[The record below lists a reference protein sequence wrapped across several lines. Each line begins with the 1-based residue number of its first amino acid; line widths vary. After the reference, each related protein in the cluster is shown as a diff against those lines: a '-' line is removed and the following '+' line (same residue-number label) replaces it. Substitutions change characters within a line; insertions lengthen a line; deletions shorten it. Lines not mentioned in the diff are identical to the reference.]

1 MKVAIIGGGGFLG
14 QKLARRLAEI
24 GTVRG
29 EAITSMVLADIVA
42 PNAIEAGF
50 PVETQQMDI
59 TDRAAVDRAVA
70 GAGAIW
76 HLAAIVSAQ
85 AEAEFDLGLEIN
97 LGGSLNVFQAARA
110 LGTNPIVVYTSSCAV
125 YGGEMEDPM
134 RDGVE
139 LNPQTSYGAQKAAA
153 ELILTDMS
161 RKGFLDG
168 RGLRLP
174 TITIRPGKPNK
185 ASTGFMSS
193 IFREPMQ
200 GQQSNCPV
208 GRDFPIWHC
217 SPRTMVENL
226 VHAAEI
232 PPEDWGKNRC
242 LGTPGLTS
250 TIGEMI
256 DAMTRV
262 AGPDP
267 ERLITWDKDDWI
279 EGIVRQF
286 TAAVIPEKALRLGF
300 KQDASFEDSVRY
312 FLEDDVARP
321 GGVA

>member
-1 MKVAIIGGGGFLG
+1 MQVAIIGGGGFLG
-14 QKLARRLAEI
+14 QKLAKALA
-24 GTVRG
+24 GVGKVRG
-29 EAITSMVLADIVA
+29 HSITGMVLADVVA
-42 PNAIEAGF
+42 PGMVDASF
-50 PVETQQMDI
+50 PVETQQTDI
-59 TDRAAVDRAVA
+59 TNRAAVDRAVA
-70 GAGAIW
+70 GADVIW

-97 LGGSLNVFQAARA
+97 LIGSLNVFQAARA
-110 LGTNPIVVYTSSCAV
+110 LDTCPVVVYTSSCAV
-125 YGGEMEDPM
+125 YGGEAPDPIT
-134 RDGVE
+134 DQVE

-193 IFREPMQ
+193 IFREPLQ
-200 GQQSNCPV
+200 GEASNCPV
-208 GRDFPIWHC
+208 GRDFPLWHC
-217 SPRTMVENL
+217 SPRTMVANL
-226 VHAAEI
+226 MHAAEI
-232 PPEDWGKNRC
+232 PAEDWGQNRC
-242 LGTPGLTS
+242 LATPGNTN

-262 AGPDP
+262 AGPQA
-267 ERLITWDKDDWI
+267 EGLITWEKDDWI

-286 TAAVIPEKALRLGF
+286 RARVVTDKAMRLGF
-300 KQDASFEDSVRY
+300 HRDESFEDSVRY
-312 FLEDDVARP
+312 FLEDDIQRP
-321 GGVA
+321 V

>member
-1 MKVAIIGGGGFLG
+1 MKVTIIGGGGFLG
-14 QKLARRLAEI
+14 QKLAKALVAK
-24 GTVRG
+24 GDVSG
-29 EAITSMVLADIVA
+29 NAISSITLADVVA
-42 PNAIEAGF
+42 PGSIEAGF
-50 PVETQQMDI
+50 PVETVQMDI
-59 TDRAAVDRAVA
+59 TDRAAVDGVVA
-70 GAGAIW
+70 GAGVIY

-97 LGGSLNVFQAARA
+97 LMGSLNVFQAVRA
-110 LGTNPIVVYTSSCAV
+110 LGTCPVLVYTSSCAV
-125 YGGEMEDPM
+125 YGGEVPDPI

-161 RKGFLDG
+161 RKGFVDG

-174 TITIRPGKPNK
+174 TISVRPGKPNK

-193 IFREPMQ
+193 IFREPLQ
-200 GQQSNCPV
+200 GQASNCPV

-217 SPRTMVENL
+217 SPRTMVRNL
-226 VHAAEI
+226 VHAAEV
-232 PPEDWGKNRC
+232 PAADWGQNRC
-242 LGTPGLTS
+242 LATPGVTS

-262 AGPDP
+262 AGP
-267 ERLITWDKDDWI
+267 EAEKLITWEKDEWI

-286 TAAVIPEKALRLGF
+286 TSAVIPEKALRLGF
-300 KQDASFEDSVRY
+300 TKDNSFEDSIRF
-312 FLEDDVARP
+312 FLEDDIQVAS
-321 GGVA
+321 A

>member
-1 MKVAIIGGGGFLG
+1 MKAAIIGGGGFLG

-24 GTVRG
+24 GKVRG

-110 LGTNPIVVYTSSCAV
+110 LGTNPILVYTSSCAV
-125 YGGEMEDPM
+125 YGGEIEDPM

-161 RKGFLDG
+161 RKGFVDG

-242 LGTPGLTS
+242 LATPGLTS

-262 AGPDP
+262 AGPGP
-267 ERLITWDKDDWI
+267 EALITWDKDDWI

-286 TAAVIPEKALRLGF
+286 TSAVIPEKALRLGF

-312 FLEDDVARP
+312 FLEDDIARP
-321 GGVA
+321 GGAA

>member
-1 MKVAIIGGGGFLG
+1 MKVTIIGGGGFLG
-14 QKLARRLAEI
+14 QKLAKALVAKGALS
-24 GTVRG
+24 GTG
-29 EAITSMVLADIVA
+29 ITAMTLADVVA
-42 PNAIEAGF
+42 PQPIEAGF
-50 PVETQQMDI
+50 PVETVQMDI
-59 TDRAAVDRAVA
+59 TDRSAVDRVVV
-70 GAGAIW
+70 GADVIY

-97 LGGSLNVFQAARA
+97 LIGSLNVFQAARA
-110 LGTNPIVVYTSSCAV
+110 LGTCPVLVYTSSCAV
-125 YGGEMEDPM
+125 YGGEVPDPI

-161 RKGFLDG
+161 RKGFVDG

-174 TITIRPGKPNK
+174 TITVRPGKPNK

-193 IFREPMQ
+193 IFREPLQ
-200 GQQSNCPV
+200 GQPSNCPV

-217 SPRTMVENL
+217 SPRTMVRNL

-232 PPEDWGKNRC
+232 PAADWGQNRC
-242 LGTPGLTS
+242 LATPGNTS

-262 AGPDP
+262 AGP
-267 ERLITWDKDDWI
+267 EAETRITWEKDEWI

-286 TAAVIPEKALRLGF
+286 TSAVIPEKALRLGF
-300 KQDASFEDSVRY
+300 TKDDSFEDSIRY
-312 FLEDDVARP
+312 FLEDDIQRP
-321 GGVA
+321 GA